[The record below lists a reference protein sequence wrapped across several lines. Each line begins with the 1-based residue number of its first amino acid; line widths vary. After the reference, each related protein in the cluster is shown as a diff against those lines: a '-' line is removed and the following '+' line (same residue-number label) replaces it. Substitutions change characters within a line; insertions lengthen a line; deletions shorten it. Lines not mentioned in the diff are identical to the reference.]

1 MKWKISFRLDASDD
15 VTGIE
20 LKDLR
25 VEPVESEVNAIYEI
39 PRDE

>member
-1 MKWKISFRLDASDD
+1 MKWRISFRLDASDD

-25 VEPVESEVNAIYEI
+25 VEPETE
-39 PRDE
+39 